1 MVTTHLLGKA
11 DASTSVP
18 MDNFLLREYQD
29 VLVVVLQKQE
39 TILQLTVAQVNSALT
54 HHASSPIHQAIANI
68 SLIAPLLLL
77 LLLLLLSALTHHA
90 SSLINQA
97 IAKISLIALVPAL
110 KESVKLRKLEVI
122 HQVAVLQVQEG
133 QEVQV
138 VQEDRE
144 DLEDQDNHQ
153 TKMTH
158 QMKLTVQT
166 QIQAQLFPAQR
177 AMIQNVLSKGLNQVI
192 AKKSLVAMVLMKVE
206 VEQPISQPR
215 QQDQDFTI
223 AQMVITQQLDL
234 VDA

>member
-39 TILQLTVAQVNSALT
+39 TKLQHTVAKVHSALT

-77 LLLLLLSALTHHA
+77 LLLSALTHHA
-90 SSLINQA
+90 SSPINQA

-122 HQVAVLQVQEG
+122 RQVAVLQVQEG
-133 QEVQV
+133 QKVQV

-144 DLEDQDNHQ
+144 DLEDQVNHQ

-158 QMKLTVQT
+158 QMKLTV
-166 QIQAQLFPAQR
+166 
-177 AMIQNVLSKGLNQVI
+177 
-192 AKKSLVAMVLMKVE
+192 
-206 VEQPISQPR
+206 
-215 QQDQDFTI
+215 
-223 AQMVITQQLDL
+223 
-234 VDA
+234 